1 MGRFGADS
9 DGSQNRPPDV
19 PQRLDNFRGVRKMK
33 ILQLKSEI
41 AQPELSDLIAK
52 TTPVANPQSF
62 ETMSPSD
69 LGRR

>member
-41 AQPELSDLIAK
+41 AQPELSDLMRENHASSK
-52 TTPVANPQSF
+52 
-62 ETMSPSD
+62 PSVI
-69 LGRR
+69 